1 MDINELIVEI
11 ESHNIEIGINDSGN
25 LNVVLSKSNM
35 KNETLI
41 NKIRAN
47 KELLIRHIQEK
58 KIRNGISRFS
68 ITPFQ
73 EGLVSFAKNNPDSKR
88 YVIQLTFEADKQ
100 LSFESF
106 RKACE
111 FIISKHEILRSSFDF
126 DLNEQVF
133 RTRLLPEE
141 SLTCLRIS
149 AEDEKALR
157 DKPFIISEESLV
169 RFALV
174 DDRRIVLII
183 HHLVADVLSVQ
194 LLLKEL
200 FSVYS
205 SLESGSPQLETTVP
219 MQFSAYVEWVLQQ
232 DKTKA
237 KQHWAQQLKD
247 VAPARLENVIMPDN
261 TVRGEEYREFNFQY
275 KLSPQTRELLKRK
288 HLASST
294 VLNFLGGLVLSA
306 YHGGGQFVWGNTL
319 THRYSGHPHFSG
331 IIGPLIATVPLVY
344 DFGQQKT
351 LLEALA
357 DFQQQLLLAR
367 DYSYISLNEIYDTI
381 KSPNLF
387 SASFSFQDITERI
400 DPSFA
405 GAGIRRVVEESQSI
419 SHFPLAML
427 VSLPEDAAEFDVS
440 YRADLFPEATVRNIA
455 DLIIKLYNDFGNICE
470 QQLATLDIFGTDTA
484 RALIAGTETAA
495 SQESLLDLFT
505 NALQQ
510 YPSRVAVEDYDNHSL
525 TFRELDEKSNHIANL
540 LTEKGIKGTVGI
552 HLNYSVNLVAGVL
565 GVLKA
570 GCSIVSL
577 EHGFPI
583 DKLNWLA
590 VESGL
595 SACLIGDRER
605 TLFGDMLHT
614 VLPSCTII
622 SLPEELPAATL
633 KTAPA
638 KPAADDICTLY
649 YTSGSTGTPKVIRT
663 SHQNVLN
670 GFYWLKDHFPVNNEE
685 TFCLNIR
692 LSFSPSI
699 RNIFESLSQ
708 GARLLV
714 IPEFLYHNVDKFTQF
729 IADKGVTRISLT
741 PSFVKVLMEN
751 DKTKLLQH
759 VRILELRGEA
769 AKMTDVKAIR
779 EAMPN
784 TLVINRYGATEASST
799 AYNHQYDTAFE
810 YYPLGKP
817 VYNTTISIID
827 DHQRIKPLNVVGE
840 IFIRSNSVSLGYIN
854 AADNK
859 DTFIFEDDNTR
870 SLKTG
875 DLGFIDNEG
884 VLHYIGRKN
893 RMLKLRGYRI
903 EPSEIEYNL
912 EQFEDVQKAE
922 VLVIDNNEG
931 GRLIAFCQV
940 EKPAEFSENN
950 LKHFLKDRI
959 PGYTIPNKI
968 VFMKEFPRTV
978 TGKVDHMSLQ
988 AYLKNESLQ
997 RVKEPATITE
1007 RRVRDVFA
1015 GLIPDSVIALDE
1027 DLYSMGANSI
1037 VVMRA
1042 AFKLGMEFNVKLK
1055 GAELFTYN
1063 TIEKLSGYIDEMV
1076 GNKHFKRKENFHI
1089 LNQREDNK
1097 HIFFLVPPLTGTSTH
1112 QALAP
1117 FVPEEM
1123 DFVVF
1128 ATIAVEEYPT
1138 LGRDMQTLAGF
1149 YKNTI
1154 LQLAKGK
1161 SIHMAGWS
1169 FGGSLSFEIALQL
1182 EALGLKVNSLILLD
1196 PNMYRA
1202 DFDDD
1207 NKQREDYDK
1216 IIRALLIQEN
1226 IDPEEFGTHK
1236 IMEQMYHANQVTK
1249 KYRPSRQYSGDI
1261 SLIKPL
1267 LVSPFERNY
1276 NTPFNGLREYCTG
1289 EINVSMT
1296 KGNHMTMATG
1306 PAKHIADMIFSKIVW

>member
-11 ESHNIEIGINDSGN
+11 ESSNIEITINDSGN
-25 LNVVLSKSNM
+25 LNVVLSKANM
-35 KNETLI
+35 KNEALI

-47 KELLIRHIQEK
+47 KELLIKHIQEK
-58 KIRNGISRFS
+58 KAKKGISRFS

-88 YVIQLTFEADKQ
+88 YIIQLTFEADQ
-100 LSFESF
+100 PLSFESF
-106 RKACE
+106 HKACE
-111 FIISKHEILRSSFDF
+111 FLISRHEILRSTFDF
-126 DLNEQVF
+126 DLNEQLF
-133 RTRLLPEE
+133 RTRLLPAE
-141 SLTCLRIS
+141 SLVCLRING
-149 AEDEKALR
+149 DEEHALR
-157 DKPFIISEESLV
+157 NKPFQISEESLI
-169 RFALV
+169 RFCLV
-174 DDRRIVLII
+174 DDKRIVLII

-205 SLESGSPQLETTVP
+205 SLENGTPQLEATET
-219 MQFSAYVEWVLQQ
+219 MQFSSYVEWVLQQ
-232 DKTKA
+232 DKKKA
-237 KQHWAQQLKD
+237 KDHWTRQLKD

-261 TVRGEEYREFNFQY
+261 AIQEETYKEFNLQY
-275 KLSPQTRELLKRK
+275 TLSAGTRELLRRK
-288 HLASST
+288 HIASST

-306 YHGGGQFVWGNTL
+306 YHGGGQFVWGNTI
-319 THRYSGHPHFSG
+319 THRYSGHPHFSS

-351 LLEALA
+351 LLEALTE
-357 DFQQQLLLAR
+357 FQQQLLEAR
-367 DYSYISLNEIYDTI
+367 DFSYISLNEIYDTV
-381 KSPNLF
+381 KSQNLF

-419 SHFPLAML
+419 SHFPLAIL

-440 YRADLFPEATVRNIA
+440 YRADLFPEATIRSIA
-455 DLIIKLYNDFGNICE
+455 DLIIDLYNKFGEICE
-470 QQLATLDIFGTDTA
+470 QQLTTLDIFGAATA
-484 RALIAGTETAA
+484 RALIAGTTTPAA
-495 SQESLLDLFT
+495 SATLLDLFYSS
-505 NALQQ
+505 LQQ
-510 YPSRVAVEDYDNHSL
+510 YPSRVAVEDYDNHAY
-525 TFRELDEKSNHIANL
+525 TFTELDEKSNHIANL
-540 LTEKGIKGTVGI
+540 LTDQGITGNVGI
-552 HLNYSVNLVAGVL
+552 HLNYSVNLVASVL
-565 GVLKA
+565 GALKA

-590 VESGL
+590 VEAGI
-595 SACLIGDRER
+595 SAVLLGDRER

-614 VLPSCTII
+614 VLPSCKII
-622 SLPEELPAATL
+622 SLPEELPLAAL
-633 KTAPA
+633 KVPAA
-638 KPAADDICTLY
+638 KPAPSDICTLY
-649 YTSGSTGTPKVIRT
+649 YTSGSTGTSKIIRT
-663 SHQNVLN
+663 SHENVLN
-670 GFYWLKDHFPVNNEE
+670 GFYWLKDHFPVNGEE

-751 DKTKLLQH
+751 EKTSLLQG
-759 VRILELRGEA
+759 VRLLELRGEA
-769 AKMTDVKAIR
+769 AKMADVKAIKA
-779 EAMPN
+779 AMPDAV
-784 TLVINRYGATEASST
+784 VINRYGSTEASST
-799 AYNHQYDTAFE
+799 SYNYEYDTEFE

-827 DHQRIKPLNVVGE
+827 DHQRTKPLNVVGE
-840 IFIRSNSVSLGYIN
+840 ILIQSRSVSLGYMHPE
-854 AADNK
+854 DNK
-859 DTFIFEDDNTR
+859 DTFLFGTDDTR
-870 SLKTG
+870 TLKTG
-875 DLGFIDNEG
+875 DLGFIDGEG

-912 EQFEDVQKAE
+912 EQFEDVKKAE
-922 VLVIDNNEG
+922 VLVVDNSQG
-931 GRLIAFCQV
+931 ARLVAFCQV
-940 EKPAEFSENN
+940 DNPAEFSENN

-959 PGYTIPNKI
+959 PNYTIPNKI

-978 TGKVDHMSLQ
+978 TGKVDQIGLQ
-988 AYLKNESLQ
+988 AFLKNESLQ
-997 RVKEPATITE
+997 RVKEPSTITE
-1007 RRVRDVFA
+1007 KRTRDVFA
-1015 GLIPDSVIALDE
+1015 ALMPDAVIALDE

-1042 AFKLGMEFNVKLK
+1042 AYKLGMEFNIKLK

-1063 TIEKLSGYIDEMV
+1063 TIEKLSAYIDEVM
-1076 GNKHFKRKENFHI
+1076 GNKNFKRKENYHI
-1089 LNQREDNK
+1089 LNQREGNE

-1112 QALAP
+1112 QALTP
-1117 FVPEEM
+1117 FVPENM

-1128 ATIAVEEYPT
+1128 ATIAVEEYQT
-1138 LGRDMQTLAGF
+1138 LGRDMETLAGF

-1154 LQLAKGK
+1154 LQLSKGK

-1196 PNMYRA
+1196 PNMYRPH
-1202 DFDDD
+1202 FDDD

-1226 IDPEEFGTHK
+1226 IDPDEFGTHK
-1236 IMEQMYHANQVTK
+1236 IQEQMYHANQVTK
-1249 KYRPSRQYSGDI
+1249 KYRPSRKYSGDI

-1267 LVSPFERNY
+1267 LTSPFERNHD
-1276 NTPFNGLREYCTG
+1276 TPFNGLREHSTG
-1289 EINVSMT
+1289 EIHVSMT

-1306 PAKHIADMIFSKIVW
+1306 PAKYIADMIFSKIVW

>member
-11 ESHNIEIGINDSGN
+11 ESNNIEVTINDSGN
-25 LNVVLSKSNM
+25 LNVVLSKAHM
-35 KNETLI
+35 KNDALI

-47 KELLIRHIQEK
+47 KEQLIKHIQEK
-58 KIRNGISRFS
+58 KARKGISRFS

-88 YVIQLTFEADKQ
+88 YIIQLTFEADQ
-100 LSFESF
+100 PLSFESF

-111 FIISKHEILRSSFDF
+111 FIISRHEILRSSFDF
-126 DLNEQVF
+126 DLNDQVF
-133 RTRLLPEE
+133 RTRLLPTE
-141 SLTCLRIS
+141 SLACLRIS
-149 AEDEKALR
+149 ADEEKALR
-157 DKPFIISEESLV
+157 DQPFQISEESLI

-174 DDRRIVLII
+174 DDRKIVLSI

-205 SLESGSPQLETTVP
+205 SLENGTPPLETAET
-219 MQFSAYVEWVLQQ
+219 MQFSSYVEWVLQQ
-232 DKTKA
+232 DKDKA
-237 KQHWAQQLKD
+237 KKHWEQQLKD
-247 VAPARLENVIMPDN
+247 VKPARLENFILPDN
-261 TVRGEEYREFNFQY
+261 TVKKEEYRELNIKY
-275 KLSPQTRELLKRK
+275 TLSPQTRELLKRQRI
-288 HLASST
+288 ASST

-306 YHGGGQFVWGNTL
+306 YHGGGEFVWGNTI
-319 THRYSGHPHFSG
+319 THRYSGHPHFAN

-351 LLEALA
+351 ILEALS
-357 DFQQQLLLAR
+357 DFQQQLLQAR
-367 DYSYISLNEIYDTI
+367 DYSYISLNEIYDTV

-387 SASFSFQDITERI
+387 SASFSFQDITERV

-405 GAGIRRVVEESQSI
+405 GAGIKRVVEESQSI
-419 SHFPLAML
+419 SHFPLAIL
-427 VSLPEDAAEFDVS
+427 VSLPEGIAEFDVS
-440 YRADLFPEATVRNIA
+440 YRSDLFPEATIRHIA
-455 DLIIKLYNDFGNICE
+455 DLIIKLYNDFGVISE
-470 QQLATLDIFGTDTA
+470 QSLTAIDIFGTDTV
-484 RALIAGTETAA
+484 RAQIAGTATTV
-495 SQESLLDLFT
+495 SGVSLLDLFT
-505 NALQQ
+505 TALQQ
-510 YPSRVAVEDYDNHSL
+510 YPSRIAVEDYDNHSF
-525 TFRELDEKSNHIANL
+525 TFKELDEKSNHIANL

-552 HLNYSVNLVAGVL
+552 HLNYSVNLVASVL

-590 VESGL
+590 VEAGL
-595 SACLIGDRER
+595 SACLLGDRER
-605 TLFGDMLHT
+605 TLFGDMLHS
-614 VLPSCTII
+614 VLPSCTVI
-622 SLPEELPAATL
+622 SLPEELPGATL
-633 KTAPA
+633 HVTAAQPA
-638 KPAADDICTLY
+638 PEDICTLY
-649 YTSGSTGTPKVIRT
+649 YTSGSTGVPKIIRT

-670 GFYWLKDHFPVNNEE
+670 GFYWLKDHFPVKEEE

-729 IADKGVTRISLT
+729 IVDKGVTRISLT

-759 VRILELRGEA
+759 IHVLELRGEA
-769 AKMTDVKAIR
+769 AKMSDVKAIR
-779 EAMPN
+779 EAMPHA
-784 TLVINRYGATEASST
+784 TVLNRYGSTEASST
-799 AYNHQYDTAFE
+799 AYNHQSDTAFE

-827 DHQRIKPLNVVGE
+827 DHQRIKPINVVGE
-840 IFIRSNSVSLGYIN
+840 IFIRSESVSLGYLN
-854 AADNK
+854 PEDNK
-859 DTFIFEDDNTR
+859 DTFLLEEGGAR

-875 DLGFIDNEG
+875 DLGFIDSEG
-884 VLHYIGRKN
+884 VIHYIGRKN

-903 EPSEIEYNL
+903 EPSEIEHNL
-912 EQFEDVQKAE
+912 EQFEDVKKAE
-922 VLVIDNNEG
+922 VLVVENSQG
-931 GRLIAFCQV
+931 ARLVAFCLV
-940 EKPAEFSENN
+940 DKPAEFAENN

-968 VFMKEFPRTV
+968 VFLKDFPRTV
-978 TGKVDHMSLQ
+978 TGKVDHIALQ
-988 AYLKNESLQ
+988 AFLKSESLQ
-997 RVKEPATITE
+997 QVKEPATITQ
-1007 RRVRDVFA
+1007 RRVRDIFVD
-1015 GLIPDSVIALDE
+1015 LMPDAIITLDE
-1027 DLYSMGANSI
+1027 DLYSMGVNSI

-1042 AFKLGMEFNVKLK
+1042 AYKLGMEFNIKLK

-1063 TIEKLSGYIDEMV
+1063 TVEKLAEYIDEII
-1076 GNKHFKRKENFHI
+1076 GNKNFKRKENYHI
-1089 LNQREDNK
+1089 LNQREENE

-1112 QALAP
+1112 QALTP
-1117 FVPEEM
+1117 FIPENM

-1128 ATIAVEEYPT
+1128 AAIAVEEYMT
-1138 LGRDMQTLAGF
+1138 LGRNMETLASF

-1169 FGGSLSFEIALQL
+1169 FGGSTAFEIALQL

-1196 PNMYRA
+1196 PNMYRPH
-1202 DFDDD
+1202 FDDD

-1226 IDPEEFGTHK
+1226 IDPDEFGTHK

-1249 KYRPSRQYSGDI
+1249 KYRPARQYSGDI
-1261 SLIKPL
+1261 ALIKPML
-1267 LVSPFERNY
+1267 TSPFERNHD
-1276 NTPFNGLREYCTG
+1276 TPFNGLREYCTG
-1289 EINVSMT
+1289 EITVSMT

-1306 PAKHIADMIFSKIVW
+1306 PAKHISDMIFSKISW